1 MQEKVVAS
9 AAKTFILVADDLKLS
24 SRIGL
29 YIAAHAR
36 HVHILTFSHS
46 HIVTGTVWQ
55 KGIPVEIVPFALEH
69 VLRRLTAMG
78 GTPTVR
84 TSTAKM
90 GPAISG
96 QTRAVSRWISKVAEF
111 IM

>member
-1 MQEKVVAS
+1 MHS
-9 AAKTFILVADDLKLS
+9 STCKTRA
-24 SRIGL
+24 
-29 YIAAHAR
+29 
-36 HVHILTFSHS
+36 FSHS

-96 QTRAVSRWISKVAEF
+96 QTRAVSRWISKVAQF
-111 IM
+111 MM